1 MIKAF
6 ESNSNIVDVKAVGTS
21 MRFLTAY
28 LSQCPGEK
36 IITGIERMKN
46 RPIHM
51 LVDALNLLGADIK
64 YAEKRI
70 PTAPYQRKTV
80 GWWRNIFSR
89 KH

>member
-21 MRFLTAY
+21 MRFLAAY

-64 YAEKRI
+64 YAEKKDTHRSI
-70 PTAPYQRKTV
+70 SKENCWMVAKY
-80 GWWRNIFSR
+80 I
-89 KH
+89 